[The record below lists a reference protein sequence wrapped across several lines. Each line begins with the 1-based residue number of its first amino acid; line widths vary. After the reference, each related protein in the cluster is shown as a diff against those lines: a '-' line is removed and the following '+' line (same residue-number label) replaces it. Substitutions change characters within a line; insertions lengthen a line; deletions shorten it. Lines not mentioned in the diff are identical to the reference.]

1 MRALPLLAMA
11 ADYFSAH
18 IQAIHEAKNAWLL
31 ADLPSVY
38 LGVGNLGVSAAQAK
52 AAKYG
57 NVSLSFQR
65 LIALH
70 CHIFTLA
77 KSKSDGGSKSLKQI

>member
-1 MRALPLLAMA
+1 MN
-11 ADYFSAH
+11 
-18 IQAIHEAKNAWLL
+18 EAKNASLL
-31 ADLPSVY
+31 AYLSSVY

-57 NVSLSFQR
+57 NVSLSIQR

-70 CHIFTLA
+70 SHI
-77 KSKSDGGSKSLKQI
+77 